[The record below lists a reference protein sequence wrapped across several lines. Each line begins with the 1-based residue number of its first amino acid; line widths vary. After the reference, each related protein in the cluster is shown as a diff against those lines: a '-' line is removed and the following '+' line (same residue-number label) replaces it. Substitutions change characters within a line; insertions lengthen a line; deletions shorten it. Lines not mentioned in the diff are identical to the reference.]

1 MVKRGNLEDKLYHEK
16 EAHYLHCTSYH
27 SVQSFFRIS
36 PSLSLSSKAQ
46 YFQIFSISSRGHIIY
61 CNDMHISHA
70 FNNVSP
76 DTDIQSVGIHTF
88 IYIYKHAN
96 IYTHVF

>member
-1 MVKRGNLEDKLYHEK
+1 MKSGNLEDKLYHEK

-27 SVQSFFRIS
+27 SVLSFFRIS
-36 PSLSLSSKAQ
+36 PSLSLSLSLQQSCEIQ
-46 YFQIFSISSRGHIIY
+46 YFHIFSISSRGHIIY

-76 DTDIQSVGIHTF
+76 DNDIRSVGTHTYI
-88 IYIYKHAN
+88 IYIY
-96 IYTHVF
+96 TH